1 MKARVA
7 ILCAVVLAGS
17 GIAQINDAVAKPGK
31 SSKPAPAKVL
41 ALKDYP
47 PPKVPADSLPV
58 GEVLVELCDTGLP
71 DKNAWPEEAP
81 KPSHSYRERALGLF
95 RLPQNYT
102 ETGIRTDRGNPLF
115 VRAAAVLPLQG
126 GRYQILLRA
135 RGATRLTLDGKVILT
150 TPFPPSDNGG
160 HGIVMGP
167 DKYLNLGPTFR
178 FAPPGNREAVA
189 TVTIPEGQ
197 KTLAVLETIVGGYL
211 GKSRRRPEL
220 GETVV
225 AWSLEGSNQW
235 FLATP
240 TDSVIPYTDAGWE
253 AYSEER
259 SRHLDDVDAKARA
272 ACRAT
277 EAPAW
282 IRKRTQDA
290 AWLAQQKELIPP
302 DGKKGAHPVDRFLEE
317 VWKTGQQETSDPR
330 AQRAVALLETRCVQ
344 CHSGT
349 KAKGGLRLD
358 SRQALLKGGDS
369 GKAFDPVAPAQ
380 GHLLTRVRSVD
391 PADRMPPKSALL
403 SPAEITLLAEWL
415 GSGAPWPTA
424 LGSVAR
430 VDVAPICDDLTFLR
444 RVYFDIVGVP
454 PSQNEI
460 NRFLADASATRRKNA
475 IDRALN
481 DPRWADHA
489 IAPWLDLLAENPN
502 ILNPTLN
509 NTGPFRWWLHEA
521 LLDHKPLDMMA
532 TELVRMRGSERFGG
546 PAGFGVASQNDAPM
560 ATKGVV
566 LAGAFLGV
574 QLKCARCHDAPTGGR
589 LQEDL
594 FSLAAMLADKPV
606 VVPATS
612 SVAVDKLHSGG
623 RKALINVTL
632 KSGSTI
638 QPAWRFNDIVAH
650 KIDATALSPR
660 DRLAALLTSAANERF
675 AEVQANRIWRDLMG
689 RGLVEPPDDWDRV
702 KPSHPELLKWLGR
715 ELVRSGYDEIAL
727 RRLLMTSQAYQRASA
742 PSLAAVDPL
751 YRAQARRRL
760 AAEQV
765 VDGLFAATGKPMR
778 LEEVSLDIDG
788 LRDLGNSIS
797 LGQPRRAWMLTST
810 SNERD
815 RPSLSLPRIQAVSDV
830 LTAFGWRGARQD
842 PLAVRDD
849 NAEVIQPA
857 ILANGTMGLWL
868 TTLSDDHAITK
879 LALEDIPVQALIDRL
894 YLRFL
899 TRKPSPEESAT
910 LLAVLMPG
918 YAERRL
924 KDVPLPATKRIPEP
938 YVSWSNH
945 LDPEATIVRQRQE
958 ARAKEGDPPS
968 AMLDTD
974 WRCRL
979 ENVIWAFINTPEFA
993 HTR

>member
-1 MKARVA
+1 MAQNNGV
-7 ILCAVVLAGS
+7 GS
-17 GIAQINDAVAKPGK
+17 VPAKSP
-31 SSKPAPAKVL
+31 KPAPAKAL

-47 PPKVPADSLPV
+47 PPLVSVGALPA
-58 GEVLVELCDTGLP
+58 GEVLIELCDTGLP
-71 DKNAWPEEAP
+71 DKNAWPDTALKASE
-81 KPSHSYRERALGLF
+81 SYRERAFGLF
-95 RLPQNYT
+95 RLPQHYT
-102 ETGIRTDRGNPLF
+102 DTGIRTDRGNPLF
-115 VRAAAVLPLQG
+115 VRAAAQLPLKA

-135 RGATRLTLDGKVILT
+135 RGATRLSIDGKVILT

-160 HGIVMGP
+160 HGTVMGSE
-167 DKYLNLGPTFR
+167 KYLNLGPTFR

-189 TVTIPEGQ
+189 TVIIPEGQ
-197 KTLAVLETIVGGYL
+197 KTLAILETIVGGYI
-211 GKSRRRPEL
+211 GKARRRPEL

-225 AWSLEGSNQW
+225 AWSLDGSNQW
-235 FLATP
+235 FLASP
-240 TDSVIPYTDAGWE
+240 TDSAIPYTDAGWE
-253 AYSEER
+253 AYAEER
-259 SRHLDDVDAKARA
+259 NCHLDSVDAKARA
-272 ACRAT
+272 ACRAA
-277 EAPAW
+277 EATTWA
-282 IRKRTQDA
+282 RKRSEDA
-290 AWLAQQKELIPP
+290 AWLARQPSLILPG
-302 DGKKGAHPVDRFLEE
+302 GKSGDHPVDRFMEAA
-317 VWKTGQQETSDPR
+317 WTTGQQETTDPR
-330 AQRAVALLETRCVQ
+330 AQRAIALLEARCSQ
-344 CHSGT
+344 CHSGA

-358 SRQALLKGGDS
+358 SRQALLAGGDS
-369 GKAFDPVAPAQ
+369 GKPFDPVAPAR
-380 GHLLTRVRSVD
+380 GHLLARVRSID
-391 PADRMPPKSALL
+391 PSDRMPPKGEMLNPSESALL
-403 SPAEITLLAEWL
+403 ADWL
-415 GSGAPWPTA
+415 GAGAPWPTG
-424 LGSVAR
+424 LGSLANVKVTPA
-430 VDVAPICDDLTFLR
+430 CDDLTFLR
-444 RVYFDIVGVP
+444 RVYFDTVGVP
-454 PSQNEI
+454 PNQNEI
-460 NRFLADASATRRKNA
+460 DRFMTDSSATRRNNA
-475 IDRALN
+475 IDRVLA
-481 DPRWADHA
+481 DPRRADHA

-509 NTGPFRWWLHEA
+509 NTGPFRWWLYEA
-521 LLDHKPLDMMA
+521 LLDRKPLDMIA

-612 SVAVDKLHSGG
+612 SVAVDKLHAGG

-632 KSGSTI
+632 KAGSTV
-638 QPAWRFNDIVAH
+638 QPAWRFDDIVAH
-650 KIDATALSPR
+650 GVAAPALSPR

-675 AEVQANRIWRDLMG
+675 AQVQANRIWRDLMG

-702 KPSHPELLKWLGR
+702 TPSHPELLKWLGR
-715 ELVRSGYDEIAL
+715 ELVRSGYNEIAL

-742 PSLAAVDPL
+742 PSLVAVDPL

-857 ILANGTMGLWL
+857 ILANGTMGLWM

-879 LALEDIPVQALIDRL
+879 LALEDISVQELIDRL

-899 TRKPSPEESAT
+899 TRKPSSEESAT

-974 WRCRL
+974 WRRRM